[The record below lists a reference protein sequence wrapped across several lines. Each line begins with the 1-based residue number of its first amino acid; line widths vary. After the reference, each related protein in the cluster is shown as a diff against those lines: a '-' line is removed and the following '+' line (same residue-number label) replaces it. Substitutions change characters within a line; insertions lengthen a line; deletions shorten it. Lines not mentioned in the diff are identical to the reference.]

1 MISPPPTVLRTEA
14 TPVLKL
20 ELLTVPQ
27 VMARLQLGRS
37 AVYDLLRS
45 GQLASITLGRARRI
59 PTRALTDFIRTRL
72 EQEAA

>member
-1 MISPPPTVLRTEA
+1 MTSPPLAVLHSEA
-14 TPVLKL
+14 APALD
-20 ELLTVPQ
+20 LLTVPQ

-37 AVYDLLRS
+37 AVYDLLRT

-59 PTRALTDFIRTRL
+59 PTHALVDFIRTRL

>member
-1 MISPPPTVLRTEA
+1 MTSPPPAVLRTEA
-14 TPVLKL
+14 TLVLD
-20 ELLTVPQ
+20 LLTVPQ
-27 VMARLQLGRS
+27 VMVRLQLGRS

-72 EQEAA
+72 EQEAS

>member
-1 MISPPPTVLRTEA
+1 MTSPPTAVLHAGTGPA
-14 TPVLKL
+14 L

-37 AVYDLLRS
+37 TVYDLLRT

-59 PTRALTDFIRTRL
+59 PTHALTDFIRTRL
-72 EQEAA
+72 EQDAA

>member
-1 MISPPPTVLRTEA
+1 MNAQELAPTRRGLRASE
-14 TPVLKL
+14 

-27 VMARLQLGRS
+27 VMAHLQLGRS

-59 PTRALTDFIRTRL
+59 PAHALTDFIRTRL

>member
-1 MISPPPTVLRTEA
+1 MTSPPPALLHADAGRA
-14 TPVLKL
+14 LD
-20 ELLTVPQ
+20 LLTVPQ

-37 AVYDLLRS
+37 AVYDLLRT

-72 EQEAA
+72 EQEAAA

>member
-1 MISPPPTVLRTEA
+1 MTSPPLAVLHTEA
-14 TPVLKL
+14 APLL
-20 ELLTVPQ
+20 DLLTVPQ

-59 PTRALTDFIRTRL
+59 PTHALTDFIRTRL

>member
-1 MISPPPTVLRTEA
+1 MISPPPTVLRTEPA
-14 TPVLKL
+14 PVLD
-20 ELLTVPQ
+20 LLTVPQ

-59 PTRALTDFIRTRL
+59 PTHALTDFIRTRL

>member
-1 MISPPPTVLRTEA
+1 MTSPPPTILQAEGA
-14 TPVLKL
+14 PAL

-37 AVYDLLRS
+37 AVYVLLRT

-59 PTRALTDFIRTRL
+59 PTHALTDFIHTRL
-72 EQEAA
+72 EQDAA